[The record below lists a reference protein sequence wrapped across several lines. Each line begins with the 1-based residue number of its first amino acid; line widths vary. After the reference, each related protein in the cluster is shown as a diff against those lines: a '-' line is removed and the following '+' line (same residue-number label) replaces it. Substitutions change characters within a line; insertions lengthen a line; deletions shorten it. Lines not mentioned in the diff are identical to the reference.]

1 MVGFTKWAPP
11 ERFVIV
17 GACGDLICTPG
28 PLPALPSV
36 TLWCETVVDR
46 FTPGQLDLL
55 SSPESC
61 KLGEGI
67 GLRGSR
73 ATCDTDVRFLL
84 PPPSKLLSF
93 VEGRGSGTGRGLRY
107 GEPGSG
113 YHFRGDPDWAD
124 PVPTFLLSQTPDL
137 VHACL

>member
-1 MVGFTKWAPP
+1 MPG
-11 ERFVIV
+11 EVIDAV
-17 GACGDLICTPG
+17 VCVVRRGYAS
-28 PLPALPSV
+28 ALP
-36 TLWCETVVDR
+36 
-46 FTPGQLDLL
+46 
-55 SSPESC
+55 
-61 KLGEGI
+61 
-67 GLRGSR
+67 
-73 ATCDTDVRFLL
+73 L

-93 VEGRGSGTGRGLRY
+93 VERGGGAGTGGLRD

>member
-1 MVGFTKWAPP
+1 M
-11 ERFVIV
+11 
-17 GACGDLICTPG
+17 
-28 PLPALPSV
+28 
-36 TLWCETVVDR
+36 TLWGETVVDR

-73 ATCDTDVRFLL
+73 TTCDTDVRFLL

-93 VEGRGSGTGRGLRY
+93 VEEGGGRGPGGLRY

-113 YHFRGDPDWAD
+113 YHFRGDPDWAG
-124 PVPTFLLSQTPDL
+124 PVPTFLFSQIS
-137 VHACL
+137 